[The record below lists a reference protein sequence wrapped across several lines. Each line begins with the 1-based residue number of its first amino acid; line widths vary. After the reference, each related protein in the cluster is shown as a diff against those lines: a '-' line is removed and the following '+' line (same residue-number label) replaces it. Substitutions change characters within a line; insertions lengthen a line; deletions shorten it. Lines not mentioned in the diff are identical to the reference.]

1 MERDMK
7 RTIIQYTTVVLA
19 FLAGMIFMTYMTRM
33 GNRDMTGD
41 MAQAQLPVVYA
52 EQDGVLYNEMHG
64 YVEDMDGAS
73 MRDSVIGVSEDHKVG
88 LALEKYNA
96 QIKSVSY
103 EVRSLDMSRLIEGGD
118 DLQTEDDGKYLHV
131 SLTLK
136 DLLTQGEEY
145 LLVLKVQTEDQ
156 DLVRFYSILT
166 YLGTNHVQD
175 CVDFAQRFHEMTLTG
190 DSDGVLNYLEQD
202 GSMDGKNLGYINIHS
217 RSGPVTWGDMQV
229 VETGETSLRFT
240 ELESDIT
247 ALTMEYQ
254 VTNTETSEQYQVRE
268 AYRLRYTSTRI
279 YLLAYERWTDKILE
293 PGRQLVEDGKLS
305 FGIQSSEPVYM
316 KNTEENVVG
325 FVEQGQLWSYD
336 YGQNRLSLVYGFTD
350 GQDGRAAWKEHDFRL
365 LKVDDTGSMDFLLY
379 GYMNRGRYEGRSGVM
394 VCHYDALM
402 NTVEELFFV
411 PSDQSYAAMKEDIGD
426 LAVQNGNGKA
436 WLCWQGNL
444 LQINLDDHS
453 VTILARNV
461 NASDLQVSDSGLLTA
476 WNDEDSGD
484 ICLLN
489 TSTGVVSRIEAGD
502 GEVLKT
508 LGFMEEDLI
517 YGAGYSSDIYTDQ
530 AGKEMQPLYCVT
542 IRDQAGKDVRQF
554 EYSSKGKYVS
564 GVTIVENR
572 IDLTCVAKASDGSW
586 QEALSEPI
594 TYTSETHT
602 NLLKLS
608 TVYDEVRRNEYV
620 LTYGGNIRKGSMK
633 QPNVRLVLYEGSRIV
648 DAGDASVKQY
658 LAYRYDGS
666 AEGFET
672 LTEAVQ
678 YAYNGMGSVWYSADQ
693 CYWCRG
699 GRKSQVQLNGYD
711 DSSLLAGDGSD
722 LAQCVQLLLKQKQIY
737 TDVQTELD
745 QGTAIWQI
753 LTQELGEDA
762 CLLPGCSLSMALY
775 YVSQGSPVVALIP
788 GGAVLI
794 VGYDAQN
801 IIYYRPGSN
810 DLTKGG
816 MNDSSSMFEEAG
828 NVFYT
833 CLP

>member
-118 DLQTEDDGKYLHV
+118 DLQAEDDGKYLHV

-305 FGIQSSEPVYM
+305 FGIQSREPVYM

-350 GQDGRAAWKEHDFRL
+350 GQDGRADWKEHDFRL

-394 VCHYDALM
+394 FCHYDALM

-411 PSDQSYAAMKEDIGD
+411 PSDQSYMAMKEDIGD

-453 VTILARNV
+453 VITLARDV

-489 TSTGVVSRIEAGD
+489 TSTGAVSRIEAGD

-572 IDLTCVAKASDGSW
+572 IDLACVAKASDGSW

-608 TVYDEVRRNEYV
+608 TVYDEVR
-620 LTYGGNIRKGSMK
+620 TYGGNIRKGSMK

-693 CYWCRG
+693 CYWRRG
-699 GRKSQVQLNGYD
+699 GRKSRVQLNGYD

>member
-1 MERDMK
+1 
-7 RTIIQYTTVVLA
+7 
-19 FLAGMIFMTYMTRM
+19 
-33 GNRDMTGD
+33 
-41 MAQAQLPVVYA
+41 
-52 EQDGVLYNEMHG
+52 
-64 YVEDMDGAS
+64 
-73 MRDSVIGVSEDHKVG
+73 
-88 LALEKYNA
+88 
-96 QIKSVSY
+96 
-103 EVRSLDMSRLIEGGD
+103 
-118 DLQTEDDGKYLHV
+118 
-131 SLTLK
+131 
-136 DLLTQGEEY
+136 
-145 LLVLKVQTEDQ
+145 
-156 DLVRFYSILT
+156 
-166 YLGTNHVQD
+166 
-175 CVDFAQRFHEMTLTG
+175 
-190 DSDGVLNYLEQD
+190 
-202 GSMDGKNLGYINIHS
+202 
-217 RSGPVTWGDMQV
+217 
-229 VETGETSLRFT
+229 
-240 ELESDIT
+240 
-247 ALTMEYQ
+247 MEYQ
-254 VTNTETSEQYQVRE
+254 VTNTETSEQYQVNE
-268 AYRLRYTSTRI
+268 KHTVCAILPPGSTW
-279 YLLAYERWTDKILE
+279 LAYERWTDKILE

-325 FVEQGQLWSYD
+325 FIEQGQLWSYD
-336 YGQNRLSLVYGFTD
+336 YGQNRLSLVYGFMD
-350 GQDGRAAWKEHDFRL
+350 GQDGRADWKEHDFRL

-394 VCHYDALM
+394 FCHYDALM

-436 WLCWQGNL
+436 WICWQGNL

-461 NASDLQVSDSGLLTA
+461 NASDLQVSDSGLLVA

>member
-118 DLQTEDDGKYLHV
+118 DLQAEDDGKYLHV

-240 ELESDIT
+240 ELESDM
-247 ALTMEYQ
+247 TMEYQ

-305 FGIQSSEPVYM
+305 FGIQSREPVYM

-350 GQDGRAAWKEHDFRL
+350 GQDGRADWKEHDFRL

-394 VCHYDALM
+394 FCHYDALM

-411 PSDQSYAAMKEDIGD
+411 PSDQSYMAMKEDIGD

-453 VTILARNV
+453 VITLARDV

-489 TSTGVVSRIEAGD
+489 TSTGAVSRIEAGD

-517 YGAGYSSDIYTDQ
+517 YGAGELVDTYTDQ

-572 IDLTCVAKASDGSW
+572 IDLACVAKASDGSW

-693 CYWCRG
+693 CYWRRG
-699 GRKSQVQLNGYD
+699 GRKSRVQLNGYD